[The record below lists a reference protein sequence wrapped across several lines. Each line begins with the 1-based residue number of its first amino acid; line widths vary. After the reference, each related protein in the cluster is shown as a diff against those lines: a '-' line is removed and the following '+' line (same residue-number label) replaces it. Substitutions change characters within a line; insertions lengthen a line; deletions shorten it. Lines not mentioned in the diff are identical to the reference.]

1 MGLTLRPE
9 PYLARAL
16 TSGGGGGGVSFQ
28 SESRE
33 ASIALT
39 PAGVTTAGDS
49 LTQGNGTTTSPTDYS
64 WPKQFRD
71 VVTGGTLLRRE
82 VGGMAWEASATANNA
97 SPITVRITGQG
108 ATGLS
113 SYAQFWNGSINNYN
127 DTVMGGAA
135 NTKTWEDQILTN
147 LATAVA
153 ATSSTAANSWTYF
166 VGVQSEVQ
174 GPGMARYASWR
185 NLLRRATTT
194 YGARVFDIWRYLQ
207 FRGSTDTATLD
218 YKNVNT
224 WGTLPIT
231 YRGMGQD
238 GGNYVLFD
246 DTTLPTA
253 WLTVNTATNTAA
265 GIAAATEIASGVAAD
280 PANYA
285 EGALLQNINTSF
297 AANSVWRVGIVSAAK
312 KWVQWD
318 NIHLSRWG
326 YEVWAQL
333 AFDIA
338 AALQDDGAPVGCPA
352 ELFCAQDAA
361 ASAACGTIHYI
372 GSVQPA
378 SIGLFTE
385 AGVAVT
391 TLTLVDNGVT
401 NNAGTITV
409 TRSGSGSLTE
419 GAQRLILQTT
429 DAAGHVLHSPVDF
442 RIGQPSTQT
451 VPRLWTLPGTTG
463 LPSADFSMQGRT
475 NHGMADGAQFGFAL
489 WLTPA
494 DLASGQQYVIY
505 FPKANGNN
513 TTFDVRITT
522 SGNLAIVARNAA
534 NQLILNASISSVFA
548 SGQPTWVAV
557 DIDVNLATPTIR
569 GYFNKNN
576 AAVDTAIS
584 SGPGSGVVAGPTTLD
599 LSTTEPR
606 FFALKDATVNNEN
619 WAAVDSGRSQYRG
632 AFGNIIMWNGSIG
645 IDGTPSVARVL
656 WNNVG
661 GAPAARAPY
670 SSINGVTPIFD
681 IQGGIGDFLRG
692 GFNQSEPVYGTY
704 RGIKGLT

>member
-1 MGLTLRPE
+1 MQVSLSL
-9 PYLARAL
+9 AL
-16 TSGGGGGGVSFQ
+16 TQPRNVSGGGGGGVSFQ

-33 ASIALT
+33 ASIALV

-71 VVTGGTLLRRE
+71 IVTGGTALREE
-82 VGGMAWEASATANNA
+82 VGGMAWEAAAQGINTD
-97 SPITVRITGQG
+97 PITLQVTGQG
-108 ATGLS
+108 ATGLAN
-113 SYAQFWNGSINNYN
+113 YVQFVNGSINNYN
-127 DTVMGGAA
+127 NSVMGGVA
-135 NTKTWEDQILTN
+135 NTKTWEDQILTG

-153 ATSSTAANSWTYF
+153 AMSSTAANSWTYF
-166 VGVQSEVQ
+166 AGVQSEIQ
-174 GPGMARYASWR
+174 GPGMIRYASWR
-185 NLLRRATTT
+185 NLIRRATAL

-231 YRGMGQD
+231 FRGMGQD

-253 WLTVNTATNTAA
+253 WVTVNTATNTHAGIEAA
-265 GIAAATEIASGVAAD
+265 GATAAS
-280 PANYA
+280 YA
-285 EGALLQNINTSF
+285 EGTLLQNINTGV
-297 AANSVWRVGIVSAAK
+297 AANSIWRVGIVSAAK

-318 NIHLSRWG
+318 NVHLSRWG
-326 YEVWAQL
+326 YEVWKQA

-361 ASAACGTIHYI
+361 SSAACGTIHYI

-385 AGVAVT
+385 AGVAVD

-409 TRSGSGSLTE
+409 TRSGSGTLTE

-442 RIGQPSTQT
+442 RVGQPSTQT
-451 VPRLWTLPGTTG
+451 IPRLWTLPGTT
-463 LPSADFSMQGRT
+463 LMPSADFSMQARS
-475 NHGMADGAQFGFAL
+475 NHGMADSDKFGFAL
-489 WLTPA
+489 WLRPV
-494 DLASGQQYVIY
+494 DFSSDQQYVIH
-505 FPKANGNN
+505 FAAGHGNS
-513 TTFDVRITT
+513 TTFQVRISTG
-522 SGNLAIVARNAA
+522 GNLNIIA
-534 NQLILNASISSVFA
+534 NNPAGTLVLNTSTSSVFT

-557 DIDVNLATPTIR
+557 DIDLSVSTPTVR
-569 GYFNKNN
+569 GYYNKNN
-576 AAVDTAIS
+576 AATDTAIS
-584 SGPGSGVVAGPTTLD
+584 TTGVAATGPTTLAM
-599 LSTTEPR
+599 SNCEPR
-606 FFALKDATVNNEN
+606 FFALKDATIQNEN
-619 WAAVDSGRSQYRG
+619 WTASDVARDQFRG

-645 IDGTPSVARVL
+645 IDGTPSVARLL
-656 WNNVG
+656 WQLG
-661 GAPAARAPY
+661 GSPGQPTARAPY
-670 SSINGVTPIFD
+670 SAINGVTPIFD

-704 RGIKGLT
+704 RGIVGLT